1 MALTISALFFCNHLW
16 HLLCTFLC
24 AEVFYISLSGSFIPT
39 CIYGFPTFDL
49 NFYIFFL
56 GAIHKLHSSHH
67 NGNEYTMAWVEIL
80 SEGTFLLQGSCRPGL
95 YYVSEMHQWELRPQL
110 NTNFHPPKRM
120 PQTESRDAVPPKKPP
135 PSSGHLPRCGP
146 KNPGRRRVRPRTAH
160 LSNRCQLTGLI
171 LFHHLFQYYQ

>member
-67 NGNEYTMAWVEIL
+67 NGNEYTMAWVEVL
-80 SEGTFLLQGSCRPGL
+80 PEGTFLLLIICYAAAISTRYFL
-95 YYVSEMHQWELRPQL
+95 
-110 NTNFHPPKRM
+110 NFHTKFQKIFLVSSISSKKR
-120 PQTESRDAVPPKKPP
+120 TKTSLIVVK
-135 PSSGHLPRCGP
+135 L
-146 KNPGRRRVRPRTAH
+146 NLFVRFLEETSAWKIISI
-160 LSNRCQLTGLI
+160 LSDL
-171 LFHHLFQYYQ
+171 